1 MWLSILSVYYTYPT
15 ELHII
20 DGVDGGRR
28 QFFHVVCFLTNIIAC
43 SWCDL
48 DGCHDFIHSRANVG
62 KSVFCNG

>member
-1 MWLSILSVYYTYPT
+1 
-15 ELHII
+15 LHII